1 MEEILNQIASLLG
14 TNLWLGLILAFGA
27 GLITSFTPCSLTS
40 VSLVIGY
47 VGGYTKEKK
56 KAFKYSLVF
65 SLGITITFT
74 ALGVIA
80 TLLGK
85 MLSGTGKWFY
95 IVLGVLMLIMTFQT
109 WELINIFPNRN
120 VSTKVKKGYI
130 GAFLLGMLGAV
141 FSTPCS
147 TPVLVAILALVSSSG
162 NIISGIFMLL
172 LYSIGHCLILVIAGS
187 SVGWVNELS
196 SSTKFNKLSKIIKII
211 LGFLLLFLAY
221 YMFYLGF
228 R

>member
-14 TNLWLGLILAFGA
+14 TNLWLGLLLAFGA
-27 GLITSFTPCSLTS
+27 GLLTSFTPCSLTS

-109 WELINIFPNRN
+109 WGLINIFPNRY

-130 GAFLLGMLGAV
+130 GAFLLGVLGAV

-147 TPVLVAILALVSSSG
+147 TPVLVAILALVSSGG

-172 LYSIGHCLILVIAGS
+172 LYSIGHCLILVIAGT

-196 SSTKFNKLSKIIKII
+196 SSKKFNILSKIIKII
-211 LGFLLLFLAY
+211 MGFILLFLAY
-221 YMFYLGF
+221 YMFYQGL